1 MSKRNSSGKQSTAK
15 PPIPVNN
22 AEAQRSIAAM
32 NPDRHPHL
40 VNAAP
45 GDGSDDDDDMVS
57 TDSFV
62 PQRPST
68 PTATVASGAAAQ
80 LPVRPPTA
88 TATTTTRPATTPKTP
103 PMQRIQPA
111 IASTVAGSLPAVAAN
126 NSDERYV
133 LESKIEMY
141 MQYFGDELQTTIGV
155 NWSNKSTDQLR
166 KICDD
171 CERRLSI
178 GGERELVAHATTGL
192 AYGMEMMAPVLPAP
206 LTYAVGFHE
215 LVKTQVDDPKSP
227 IGRAVTRLGIRYLG
241 RLPAN
246 HPFMALAGALAL
258 TMWRMGDAVQKHLI
272 STGQLQVVEPV
283 EDDVDDASSAAFS
296 NV

>member
-1 MSKRNSSGKQSTAK
+1 MYPNDDPTPSPA
-15 PPIPVNN
+15 PIEHILQYFAYEHLP
-22 AEAQRSIAAM
+22 
-32 NPDRHPHL
+32 PHL
-40 VNAAP
+40 QEISKPFCELAAAIAEPMPQHAGSLP
-45 GDGSDDDDDMVS
+45 G
-57 TDSFV
+57 F
-62 PQRPST
+62 PLPRNPER
-68 PTATVASGAAAQ
+68 TVASGAAAQ

-258 TMWRMGDAVQKHLI
+258 TMWRMGDAV
-272 STGQLQVVEPV
+272 SESP
-283 EDDVDDASSAAFS
+283 
-296 NV
+296 